1 MILITIIIIMIIMII
16 IIVVRSSLRGSS
28 TKVLLRVAF
37 RVRQPGGLNRS
48 GLYQNK
54 VKISLRTKKE
64 YIINLTY
71 AME

>member
-1 MILITIIIIMIIMII
+1 MIIMITIIII
-16 IIVVRSSLRGSS
+16 IIVIRSSLRGSS

-37 RVRQPGGLNRS
+37 RVRQPGSPNRL

-64 YIINLTY
+64 YIINLTD